1 MPSMVVLGRLVTD
14 KLVTSH
20 RRHYKGVC
28 DFPKIC
34 WVGKHVSIAAKP
46 TNFRTQGQPNPRKF
60 RLKSGI
66 LGHFF
71 PQRFFF
77 FFFSWV
83 GTDFIWETDCTKPNP
98 TKFCANTLLAVA
110 SGCTPI
116 ATSWSDLVPRPLR
129 QVTGIMTQDKDA
141 AFGRTAET
149 TRLFILCL
157 RTTSRR
163 RRRCYD
169 KNDNCNNILPCV
181 FLSSILLSS
190 FPADD
195 AHLMLR

>member
-1 MPSMVVLGRLVTD
+1 MIRYRNRTRASDVVFPRGRTMPSMVVLGRLVTD

-71 PQRFFF
+71 PQQITFRGLAL
-77 FFFSWV
+77 V
-83 GTDFIWETDCTKPNP
+83 IYRKQTTRNLTNTNGTAHGLGI
-98 TKFCANTLLAVA
+98 
-110 SGCTPI
+110 
-116 ATSWSDLVPRPLR
+116 LVP
-129 QVTGIMTQDKDA
+129 VN
-141 AFGRTAET
+141 
-149 TRLFILCL
+149 
-157 RTTSRR
+157 TSDR
-163 RRRCYD
+163 YYGGTY
-169 KNDNCNNILPCV
+169 
-181 FLSSILLSS
+181 
-190 FPADD
+190 
-195 AHLMLR
+195 